1 MKLTVEKLKSD
12 LKKGKD
18 INIYIS
24 DRGGR
29 KSSAVQD
36 FLIDHNIKTG
46 ECFCVMRSKSDEQIT
61 DRWFSEYK
69 EKI

>member
-1 MKLTVEKLKSD
+1 MKLTVEKLKND

-36 FLIDHNIKTG
+36 FLIENNIKTG
-46 ECFCVMRSKSDEQIT
+46 
-61 DRWFSEYK
+61 
-69 EKI
+69 